1 MIGVSVPAAGRS
13 RRGAGESYGVAAHR
27 RRGLAW
33 GRFPLPETAPE
44 PYSGSV
50 GSSESGYSL
59 YFLPPPLHS

>member
-1 MIGVSVPAAGRS
+1 VIGVSVPAAGRS

-27 RRGLAW
+27 RRAW
-33 GRFPLPETAPE
+33 LGGGSPLPETAPE
-44 PYSGSV
+44 PYSSSV